1 MTIVV
6 LNEHS
11 YYCVITMVMSVLMY
25 GHEFRMFIVIMR
37 GMIIGFFQSKP
48 VHASVA
54 LDFNYCIT

>member
-1 MTIVV
+1 
-6 LNEHS
+6 
-11 YYCVITMVMSVLMY
+11 MVMSVLMY